1 MLYEYDFEK
10 AVDIGTKNINN
21 KENQNLILI
30 VREEIKQD
38 LLNHFDIK
46 DIDDNNEEIL
56 FNEKLIICTLDEYNT
71 LNENLIKQN
80 KCIVI

>member
-1 MLYEYDFEK
+1 MLYEYEYEK

-38 LLNHFDIK
+38 LLNHFDVK
-46 DIDDNNEEIL
+46 DIDDNNDDIL

-71 LNENLIKQN
+71 LNEDLVKQN